1 VGGPGSDLGKP
12 AGSIAPIM
20 YWQED
25 TKNNTPN
32 VTDDVVDLVFTLRCK
47 CLPVDH
53 VYSLFEAVQI
63 VLPWLQEEPVA
74 GLHAVN
80 VAASGNGWVRPG
92 DPHALL
98 HLSKRTRFELRVPRH
113 RIADAKKLAG
123 KKLDVCGYVFELC
136 SVSERHLSPVTTL
149 FSRHLVAERE
159 LTEEEDVLNWVSAQL
174 TEQGITPRKML
185 CGIRHSINIPEKNIG
200 TRSLMIAGL
209 EAEESLWLQQHGL
222 GPYRHLG
229 CGLFIPHKNI
239 TDLRKE
245 KD

>member
-1 VGGPGSDLGKP
+1 M
-12 AGSIAPIM
+12 M
-20 YWQED
+20 YWQE
-25 TKNNTPN
+25 NTEN
-32 VTDDVVDLVFTLRCK
+32 KTLHVTDDVVDLVFTLRCQ

-53 VYSLFEAVQI
+53 VYSLFEAVQV
-63 VLPWLQEEPVA
+63 VLPWLQEEPAA

-80 VAASGNGWVRPG
+80 VAASGNGWIRPN
-92 DPHALL
+92 DPRALL

-113 RIADAKKLAG
+113 RIADAEKLAG

-136 SVSERHLSPVTTL
+136 SVSERPLSTITTL
-149 FSRHLVAERE
+149 FSRYLVAEQE
-159 LTEEEDVLNWVSAQL
+159 LTKEEDVLNWVSVQL

-185 CGIRHSINIPEKNIG
+185 CGTRHSIKTPEKNIG
-200 TRSLMIAGL
+200 TRSLMIADL
-209 EAEESLWLQQHGL
+209 EVEESLWLQQHGL

-239 TDLRKE
+239 TDLGKE

>member
-1 VGGPGSDLGKP
+1 
-12 AGSIAPIM
+12 M

-32 VTDDVVDLVFTLRCK
+32 VIDDVVDLVFTLRCK

-53 VYSLFEAVQI
+53 VYSLFEAVQV
-63 VLPWLQEEPVA
+63 VLPWLQEESVA

-80 VAASGNGWVRPG
+80 VAASGNGWMRPD

-113 RIADAKKLAG
+113 RIADAKKLVG
-123 KKLDVCGYVFELC
+123 KKLDVCGYAFELR
-136 SVSERHLSPVTTL
+136 SVSERPLSSITTL

-174 TEQGITPRKML
+174 TKQGITPRKML
-185 CGIRHSINIPEKNIG
+185 CGTRHSIKIPEKNIG
-200 TRSLMIAGL
+200 TRSLMITGL
-209 EAEESLWLQQHGL
+209 EVEESLWLQQHGL

-245 KD
+245 KE